1 MPQHSAH
8 CLSRHGTDSRVRWDD
23 WEWQFS
29 HRVTDVEQL
38 RLPWLTRKKR
48 SVLKEVCT
56 RFPMAVPPYYLSLA
70 DPDDPGDPIIR
81 QVLPSIQELIP
92 DAAASADPLREEENT
107 PVRGLTHRYPDRALF
122 VVTSVCAAYCRHCTR
137 KRKWNEGF
145 GTPLTAPEVTRAIA
159 YLRSH
164 PEIRDVLVSGG
175 DPLCLPLPLLA
186 HILEKVRGTPHV
198 EIIRIGT
205 RIPVV
210 LPQRI
215 NTPLLDVLER
225 NGPLWVNTQFN
236 HPREVTGESARA
248 CDLLLRRGIPVSNQ
262 TVLLRGINDRPDII
276 EELNRALLRIKVR
289 PYYLFQCDP
298 VVGTEHFRTSVWT
311 GVKIMEHLRG
321 RVSGLAI
328 PHFVIDLPGGG
339 GKVPLLPDYIVSQ
352 DEQQITFRNY
362 EGKLFVHREPRSP
375 EGIATPL

>member
-1 MPQHSAH
+1 MPRHSAR
-8 CLSRHGTDSRVRWDD
+8 SRTRHGAGSMVEWDD

-38 RLPWLTRKKR
+38 PLPWLSQEKR
-48 SVLKEVCT
+48 SALTEVCG
-56 RFPMAVPPYYLSLA
+56 RFPMAVTPYYLSLA
-70 DPDDPGDPIIR
+70 DPDDPEDPIIR
-81 QVLPSIQELIP
+81 QVLPSIHEIVP
-92 DAAASADPLREEENT
+92 AAAASADPLREDENT
-107 PVRGLTHRYPDRALF
+107 PVKGLTHRYPDRALF

-137 KRKWNEGF
+137 KRKWNDGSG
-145 GTPLTAPEVTRAIA
+145 GTLTAPEVTRAVA

-175 DPLCLPLPLLA
+175 DPLTLPLPLLA
-186 HILEKVRGTPHV
+186 YILEQVRGIPHV

-215 NTPLLDVLER
+215 TPSLLDVLEK

-236 HPREVTGESARA
+236 HPREVTGESAHA

-262 TVLLRGINDRPDII
+262 TVLLRGVNDRARII

-311 GVKIMEHLRG
+311 GVTIMEHLRG

-352 DEQQITFRNY
+352 DDDRITFRNY
-362 EGKLFVHREPRSP
+362 EGKMFVHREPRPS
-375 EGIATPL
+375 EGGNPSL

>member
-1 MPQHSAH
+1 
-8 CLSRHGTDSRVRWDD
+8 
-23 WEWQFS
+23 
-29 HRVTDVEQL
+29 
-38 RLPWLTRKKR
+38 
-48 SVLKEVCT
+48 
-56 RFPMAVPPYYLSLA
+56 MAVTPYYLSLVNFD
-70 DPDDPGDPIIR
+70 DPDDPILR
-81 QVLPSIQELIP
+81 QVLPSIHELSP
-92 DAAASADPLREEENT
+92 SAETSVDPLREEEHT
-107 PVRGLTHRYPDRALF
+107 PVKGLTHRYPDRALF
-122 VVTSVCAAYCRHCTR
+122 VVTGVCAAYCRHCTR
-137 KRKWNEGF
+137 RRKWIEGS
-145 GTPLTAPEVTRAIA
+145 GATLTAPEITRAVA
-159 YLRSH
+159 YLRNH
-164 PEIRDVLVSGG
+164 PEIKDVLVSGG
-175 DPLCLPLPLLA
+175 DPLTLPIPFLA
-186 HILEKVRGTPHV
+186 DILEQVREIPHV

-215 NTPLLDVLER
+215 TTCLLDVLEK

-236 HPREVTGESARA
+236 HPREVTVEAARA

-262 TVLLRGINDRPDII
+262 TVLLRGINDSPDII

-298 VVGTEHFRTSVWT
+298 VAGTEHFRTSIWT

-352 DEQQITFRNY
+352 DDDRITFRNY
-362 EGKLFVHREPRSP
+362 EGRLFVHREPRTPKKVSP
-375 EGIATPL
+375 PL

>member
-1 MPQHSAH
+1 MPQHSAL
-8 CLSRHGTDSRVRWDD
+8 CLIRHGAESGVQWDD

-29 HRVTDVEQL
+29 HRITDVEQL
-38 RLPWLTRKKR
+38 RLPWLTREKR
-48 SVLKEVCT
+48 SALKEVCT
-56 RFPMAVPPYYLSLA
+56 RFPMAVSPYYLSLI
-70 DPDDPGDPIIR
+70 DPNDPEDPIMR
-81 QVLPSIQELIP
+81 QVLPSIHEIVP
-92 DAAASADPLREEENT
+92 SAAASPDPLREEENT
-107 PVRGLTHRYPDRALF
+107 PVKGLTHRYPDRALF
-122 VVTSVCAAYCRHCTR
+122 VVTGVCAVYCRHCTR
-137 KRKWNEGF
+137 RRNWIEGS
-145 GTPLTAPEVTRAIA
+145 GATLTAPEVTSAVG

-164 PEIRDVLVSGG
+164 PEIRDVLISGG
-175 DPLCLPLPLLA
+175 DPLTLPIPFLA
-186 HILEKVRGTPHV
+186 NILEQVRGIPHV
-198 EIIRIGT
+198 EIIRLGT

-210 LPQRI
+210 LPQRV
-215 NTPLLDVLER
+215 TPPLLDVLEK

-298 VVGTEHFRTSVWT
+298 VAGTEHFRTSIWT

-352 DEQQITFRNY
+352 NEHQITFRNY
-362 EGKLFVHREPRSP
+362 EGKLFVHREPHTP
-375 EGIATPL
+375 EGIAPPL